1 MEMWKETPGMIGEVP
16 EKVITGVTAEI
27 PQITYYGAKNKTS
40 DIAIVIFPGGGY
52 GGRADHEGRGYA
64 EFFNENGIDAFVCDY
79 RVYPHHFPIPLLD
92 ARRAVRWVRYHAD
105 EYGINKDKILV
116 IGSSAG
122 GSLATLVS
130 TYKKPIEFEGI
141 DEIDNES
148 PFPNGQ
154 ILCYPVVT
162 LENDD
167 ITHMGSKRCLL
178 GEEKLFMAKDISP
191 ENNVSEDTP
200 KAFIWHTAEDDCVN
214 VINSYMYAT
223 ALRAKNVPV
232 EMHIFPYGG
241 HGMGTATFM
250 PYVGR
255 WTELLLEWLKL
266 EFGA

>member
-27 PQITYYGAKNKTS
+27 PQITYYGAKDKTS

-79 RVYPHHFPIPLLD
+79 RVYPHHFPLPLLD

-130 TYKKPIEFEGI
+130 TYREPIEFEGV

-167 ITHMGSKRCLL
+167 ITHVDGSIDPGRDIETINLELIFSDIEMVERRRDKTAKLMKGDKSLQSEVDFLDRLL
-178 GEEKLFMAKDISP
+178 AHLGDGKPARSIERTDDESA
-191 ENNVSEDTP
+191 NCASECSLP
-200 KAFIWHTAEDDCVN
+200 IES
-214 VINSYMYAT
+214 VI
-223 ALRAKNVPV
+223 P
-232 EMHIFPYGG
+232 
-241 HGMGTATFM
+241 
-250 PYVGR
+250 
-255 WTELLLEWLKL
+255 
-266 EFGA
+266 